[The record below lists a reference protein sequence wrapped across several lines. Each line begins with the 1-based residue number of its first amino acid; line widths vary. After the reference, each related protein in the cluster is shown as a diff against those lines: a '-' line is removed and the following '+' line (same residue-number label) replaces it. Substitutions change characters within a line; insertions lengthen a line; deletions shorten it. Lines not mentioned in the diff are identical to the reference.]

1 MEKRVTDAG
10 SLKVGNYI
18 LLDDVP
24 CVVKS
29 IQISKTGKHGH
40 AKCRIEAIG
49 MINDD
54 KKIVVMPGHE
64 KVDVPIVEKKS
75 GQILSITGKVVNL
88 MDSESYET
96 LDIALPEELR
106 ESLKEGDNV
115 IYWVIGNQKVIKQ
128 KK

>member
-1 MEKRVTDAG
+1 MDAG

-18 LLDDVP
+18 LLDNVP
-24 CVVKS
+24 CVIKS

-49 MINDD
+49 IINDD
-54 KKIVVMPGHE
+54 KKIMVMPGHE
-64 KVDVPIVEKKS
+64 KVDVPIVEKRS
-75 GQILSITGKVVNL
+75 GQILSITGSIVNL

-96 LDIALPEELR
+96 LDIALPEDLKDA
-106 ESLKEGDNV
+106 LKEGDNV
-115 IYWVIGNQKVIKQ
+115 MYWVVAGQKVIKQ

>member
-1 MEKRVTDAG
+1 MVLKIIDATEA
-10 SLKVGNYI
+10 KVGTNI
-18 LLDDVP
+18 LVDGIP
-24 CVVKS
+24 CIVKS
-29 IQISKTGKHGH
+29 IDVSKTGKHGH

-49 MINDD
+49 LINDD

-88 MDSESYET
+88 MDGESYET
-96 LDIALPEELR
+96 LDLALPEDLKDI
-106 ESLKEGDNV
+106 LKEGDQV
-115 IYWVIGNQKVIKQ
+115 IYWVIGTQRVIKQ

>member
-1 MEKRVTDAG
+1 VTDAG

-18 LLDDVP
+18 LMDNVP
-24 CVVKS
+24 CVIKS

-49 MINDD
+49 IINDD
-54 KKIVVMPGHE
+54 KKIMVMPGHE
-64 KVDVPIVEKKS
+64 KVDVPIVEKRS
-75 GQILSITGKVVNL
+75 GQILSITGSIVNL

-96 LDIALPEELR
+96 LDIALPEELKDD
-106 ESLKEGDNV
+106 LKEGDNV
-115 IYWVIGNQKVIKQ
+115 MYWVVAGQKVIKQ

>member
-1 MEKRVTDAG
+1 MTDAG

-18 LLDDVP
+18 LMDNVP
-24 CVVKS
+24 CVIKS

-49 MINDD
+49 IINDD
-54 KKIVVMPGHE
+54 KKIMVMPGHE
-64 KVDVPIVEKKS
+64 KVDVPIVEKRS
-75 GQILSITGKVVNL
+75 GQILSITGSIVNL

-96 LDIALPEELR
+96 LDIALPEELKDD
-106 ESLKEGDNV
+106 LKEGDNV
-115 IYWVIGNQKVIKQ
+115 MYWVVAGQKVIKQ

>member
-1 MEKRVTDAG
+1 MEKRVTDSG

>member
-1 MEKRVTDAG
+1 MDRRVTDAG
-10 SLKVGNYI
+10 SLKVGNYM

-24 CVVKS
+24 CVIRS

-49 MINDD
+49 LINED

-64 KVDVPIVEKKS
+64 KVDVPIVEKKVA
-75 GQILSITGKVVNL
+75 QILSITGKIVNI

-96 LDIALPEELR
+96 LDLSLPEDLKED
-106 ESLKEGDNV
+106 LKEGDQV
-115 IYWVIGNQKVIKQ
+115 IYWVVGTQMVIKQ

>member
-1 MEKRVTDAG
+1 MDKKVTDAG

-18 LLDDVP
+18 LMDNVP
-24 CVVKS
+24 CVIKS

-49 MINDD
+49 IINDD
-54 KKIVVMPGHE
+54 KKIMVMPGHE
-64 KVDVPIVEKKS
+64 KVDVPIVEKRS
-75 GQILSITGKVVNL
+75 GQILSITGSIVNL

-96 LDIALPEELR
+96 LDIALPEELKDD
-106 ESLKEGDNV
+106 LKEGDNV
-115 IYWVIGNQKVIKQ
+115 MYWVVAGQKVIKQ

>member
-75 GQILSITGKVVNL
+75 GQILSIVGKVVNL

-96 LDIALPEELR
+96 LDIGLPEELN

-115 IYWVIGNQKVIKQ
+115 IYWVIGNQRVIKQ

>member
-1 MEKRVTDAG
+1 MDKRVTDAG

-18 LLDDVP
+18 LLDNVP
-24 CVVKS
+24 CVIKS

-49 MINDD
+49 IINDD
-54 KKIVVMPGHE
+54 KKIMVMPGHE
-64 KVDVPIVEKKS
+64 KVDVPIVEKRS
-75 GQILSITGKVVNL
+75 GQILSITGSVVNL

-96 LDIALPEELR
+96 LDVPLPDDLKDD
-106 ESLKEGDNV
+106 LKEGDNV
-115 IYWVIGNQKVIKQ
+115 MYWVVAGQKVIKQ